1 MKEMIIPD
9 VRENKEKGIIEK
21 LKDLK
26 NQIRFYESDESGGT
40 ELILPGFMQRVISEC
55 KEIVDELSETTKRE
69 SLGLGDGNKIRTS
82 KEQITRISEII
93 KEKYN
98 SNSSTKSIVDML
110 GGNKNYLTISVISYL
125 DYMSSGIV
133 SSIEEKK
140 RMKAIDSN
148 YKKVY
153 FDTSKPKYN
162 KEIFWSMLGALIAS
176 AKVLDGIKDL
186 DNINSMTLV
195 KKK

>member
-55 KEIVDELSETTKRE
+55 KEIVDELSETTMRE

>member
-26 NQIRFYESDESGGT
+26 NQISFYESDESGDT
-40 ELILPGFMQRVISEC
+40 ELILPGFMQRVINEC
-55 KEIVDELSETTKRE
+55 KDIVEELSESKTYE
-69 SLGLGDGNKIRTS
+69 SIYKEDDNKIRTS
-82 KEQITRISEII
+82 KEQISRISEII
-93 KEKYN
+93 KDKYE
-98 SNSSTKSIVDML
+98 SNASTKSIVDTL

-125 DYMSSGIV
+125 DYINSGLV

-148 YKKVY
+148 YKKIFY
-153 FDTSKPKYN
+153 DKSKQKYN
-162 KEIFWSMLGALIAS
+162 KEIFWAMIGALIAS
-176 AKVLDGIKDL
+176 TKLLDGIKNVECL
-186 DNINSMTLV
+186 NTITLT
-195 KKK
+195 KRK

>member
-9 VRENKEKGIIEK
+9 VRKNKEKGIIEK

-55 KEIVDELSETTKRE
+55 KEIVDELSETTMRE
-69 SLGLGDGNKIRTS
+69 SLGLGDDNKIRTS

-98 SNSSTKSIVDML
+98 SNSSTKSIVDIL

-153 FDTSKPKYN
+153 FDKSKPKYN